1 MEIQITKDNFKEE
14 VKEIGKI
21 KWPSKGDLAT
31 NSVQVVV
38 VTAFF
43 ALFFYLCQFV
53 ISILLSMVGGL

>member
-1 MEIQITKDNFKEE
+1 MSWLNPKDV

-21 KWPSKGDLAT
+21 KWPNKGDLAT

>member
-1 MEIQITKDNFKEE
+1 MGWFTPKDV
-14 VKEIGKI
+14 VKEVGKI
-21 KWPSKGDLAT
+21 RWPNKNDLAT

-38 VTAFF
+38 VTVFF

>member
-1 MEIQITKDNFKEE
+1 MSWFKPKEV

-21 KWPSKGDLAT
+21 KWPNKNDLAT

>member
-1 MEIQITKDNFKEE
+1 MSWFSPKEV

-21 KWPSKGDLAT
+21 RWPNKNDLAT
-31 NSVQVVV
+31 NSVQVVI

-53 ISILLSMVGGL
+53 ISIILSIVGGM

>member
-1 MEIQITKDNFKEE
+1 MSWFTPKDV

-21 KWPSKGDLAT
+21 KWPNKSDLAT

-53 ISILLSMVGGL
+53 ISVLLSMVGGL